1 MKFKHM
7 IIMLILLCF
16 VISLSGVS
24 AQENAGNGN
33 ITMVENEV
41 NLEVSKEIETIDDL
55 DSEIQNATPNSTIKL
70 ENDIIVNKD
79 AKCRGLEISERIIL
93 DGQGHVVD
101 GNSSDMD
108 FLLRVHAEGVVLK
121 NIVFTNWDMSFSYNL
136 IEWIGTNGEMR
147 NCTFIN
153 NSAIYGG
160 AGMVLK
166 AL

>member
-101 GNSSDMD
+101 GKSSDMD
-108 FLLRVHAEGVVLK
+108 FLLRVH
-121 NIVFTNWDMSFSYNL
+121 
-136 IEWIGTNGEMR
+136 
-147 NCTFIN
+147 
-153 NSAIYGG
+153 
-160 AGMVLK
+160 
-166 AL
+166 